1 MPCVL
6 VIDDDPALVRVL
18 RIALTAKGYSIVAA
32 SNGAEGISEAAL
44 QSPDVVVLDLGLPD
58 IDGGE
63 VCRRIREWSEVPI
76 IVLSADGTEDRKV
89 EVLDQGANDYMTKPF
104 GMNELLARL
113 RVALRHAPVPQQAE
127 LDAGPLHLDLVHHE
141 ARMSGEVV
149 ELTKR
154 EFAFLAYLAQNA
166 GKVCTHRMVLE
177 AVWGPRYLRAT
188 RYLRE
193 YAYRLRRKLGDEEG
207 TFIVTHPGIGYQLVM
222 PEPPA
227 PEAPP
232 PVHGPAGSATPPA
245 PPANAAPEGGVET
258 PTSGD

>member
-1 MPCVL
+1 MARVL

-18 RIALTAKGYSIVAA
+18 RIALAAKDYDVVAA
-32 SNGAEGISEAAL
+32 STGAQGISEAAL
-44 QSPDVVVLDLGLPD
+44 ESPDVVVLDLGLPD
-58 IDGGE
+58 IDGAE

-89 EVLDQGANDYMTKPF
+89 EVLDKGANDYMTKPF

-113 RVALRHAPVPQQAE
+113 RVALRHGPPAQEAE
-127 LDAGPLHLDLVHHE
+127 IDAGPLHLDLAHHE
-141 ARMSGEVV
+141 ARMAGTVV
-149 ELTKR
+149 ELTNR

-177 AVWGPRYLRAT
+177 AVWGPRHLRAT

-207 TFIVTHPGIGYQLVM
+207 TLLVTHPGIGYQLVA
-222 PEPPA
+222 PETPGPDGPA
-227 PEAPP
+227 P
-232 PVHGPAGSATPPA
+232 GAGIHDDDTPPR
-245 PPANAAPEGGVET
+245 
-258 PTSGD
+258 